1 MVMKIAK
8 SGRGAQQDDGTFSPD
23 APLQYNEGLAREGLD
38 DNGMNKQEESKNSWS
53 PKVLLR
59 LDQGGK
65 VFWTFYA
72 LAVVAVAVLGGL
84 AGMVFG
90 YALDLPRVDEL
101 GDIRPGT
108 VTEIYSSDGRV
119 IGQMALE
126 RRILIRYQDIPEQM
140 KNAVLAIEDAD
151 FFEHAGIDFQ
161 RVIATVINN
170 ITNWERKGASTL
182 TMQLSKLRLTSYE
195 RTYER
200 KIKDALYA
208 VEIEKNY
215 SKEQILTFYFNQ
227 IYMGH
232 GIYGIA
238 TAADFYFSKK
248 LDELT
253 LAESA
258 LLAGLIQ
265 WPPRY
270 SPINSVER
278 AVARRNIVLRRLL
291 AENMIDRQQMEEAKH
306 EPVTLNIRQQDPGIA
321 PYAVEAVRQRLS
333 EMGYDTEDIWNE
345 GLRIHTTLDYD
356 MQKAAQSAVRAGLEA
371 FDKERRDWEGA
382 PQNILDQG
390 QDLEEYRHPE
400 WRQIF
405 YRDML
410 VHGLVLESGPE
421 KARVRIGSYE
431 AEITPEEIA
440 WTEKEKVDEALK
452 KGDVALF
459 RLKTIDR
466 ANRVIEASLDRI
478 PEVQGAMIVLDNKT
492 GAVRAMVGGYDYQY
506 SEFNRATQALRQP
519 GSVFKPFTY
528 VTALEQGRT
537 PLDTELDEPVQFLD
551 GLGRPYEPGNSD
563 GLYKGV
569 LTLYQG
575 FGESRNVPTLRLAHK
590 LGMENVVATARRFGI
605 ERDMPPF
612 LPIAIGAGEVT
623 LQEITSA
630 LSVFPNQGFRAVPH
644 LIDRVEDYE
653 GTIKEE
659 HRIRV
664 EDVVSQEVA
673 DKMLFMLRG
682 VVMQPRGTARRARVL
697 GRPVAGKT
705 GTTDDYTDSWFVGIT
720 PQVTAGVWVGH
731 DEKKTLGKKVYGS
744 TLALP
749 IWIDFFERMGD
760 KLPKEDFHIAY
771 DIDPMDI
778 EYAVAP
784 EGEEEEEA
792 PIAAPRKE
800 RRTLPSGIEVE
811 EIPPPPPSGK
821 NRR

>member
-1 MVMKIAK
+1 MSKH
-8 SGRGAQQDDGTFSPD
+8 DSPRD
-23 APLQYNEGLAREGLD
+23 KAENP
-38 DNGMNKQEESKNSWS
+38 WS
-53 PKVLLR
+53 PKALLQRLRSLEGAEAGGRQGQSAPAGENGWSPRVLLR

-65 VFWTFYA
+65 VFWAFYA
-72 LAVVAVAVLGGL
+72 LAVVAAMLLGGL

-108 VTEIYSSDGRV
+108 VTEIYSADGRV
-119 IGQMALE
+119 IGQLALE
-126 RRILIRYQDIPEQM
+126 KRILIRYQDIPEQM
-140 KNAVLAIEDAD
+140 KDAVLAIEDAD

-161 RVIATVINN
+161 RVLATVVNN
-170 ITNWERKGASTL
+170 IINWERKGASTL

-238 TAADFYFSKK
+238 TAADFYFSKG

-265 WPPRY
+265 SPPRY
-270 SPINSVER
+270 SPINSMER
-278 AVARRNIVLRRLL
+278 AAARRNIVLGRMR
-291 AENMIDRQQMEEAKH
+291 AEGMIDVQQMEEARQ
-306 EPVTLNIRQQDPGIA
+306 EPITLDVRKQDPGIA

-333 EMGYDTEDIWNE
+333 EMGYNTENIWNE
-345 GLRIHTTLDYD
+345 GLRIHTTIDYD
-356 MQKAAQSAVRAGLEA
+356 MQQAAQEAVRAGLEA

-382 PQNILDQG
+382 PLNILDQG
-390 QDLEEYRHPE
+390 GNLEEYRHPE
-400 WRQIF
+400 WRLIF

-410 VHGLVLESGPE
+410 VHGLVLEAGADRA
-421 KARVRIGSYE
+421 KVRIGSYL
-431 AEITPEEIA
+431 AEITPEDIA
-440 WTEKEKVDEALK
+440 WTDRKKVDEALK

-459 RLKTIDR
+459 RLKEIDR
-466 ANRVIEASLDRI
+466 AARTIKASLDRI
-478 PEVQGAMIVLDNKT
+478 PEVQGAMIVLDNRT
-492 GAVRAMVGGYDYQY
+492 GAIRAMVGGYDYQY

-528 VTALEQGRT
+528 VTAFENGRT
-537 PLDTELDEPVQFLD
+537 PLETELDEPVKFLD

-569 LTLYQG
+569 LTLYQA
-575 FGESRNVPTLRLAHK
+575 FGESRNIPTLRLAQK
-590 LGMENVVATARRFGI
+590 LGMEKVVAVAKRFGI
-605 ERDMPPF
+605 RRNMPPF
-612 LPIAIGAGEVT
+612 LPVAIGAGEVT

-630 LSVFPNQGFRAVPH
+630 LSVFPNQGFRATPF
-644 LIDRVEDYE
+644 LIEGVEDYE
-653 GTIKEE
+653 GTLKEE
-659 HRIRV
+659 HRIQV
-664 EDVVSQEVA
+664 EDVVSEDVA

-682 VVMQPRGTARRARVL
+682 VVTQPRGTARRALVL
-697 GRPVAGKT
+697 GRPIAGKT

-749 IWIDFFERMGD
+749 ICIDFYQRIDD
-760 KLPKEDFHIAY
+760 KLPAENFHIAY
-771 DIDPMDI
+771 DVDPRDI
-778 EYAVAP
+778 EYAASP
-784 EGEEEEEA
+784 IPQDQEGE
-792 PIAAPRKE
+792 PITPTPRKK
-800 RRTLPSGIEVE
+800 RRVLPSGIEVE
-811 EIPPPPPSGK
+811 EIPPPPPPDKRNSSG
-821 NRR
+821 R